1 MSQPSLRRLTK
12 RAQFLFVRQGV
23 RAAKPAVLVEARS
36 RGDGDWIGIGL
47 TASKKVGNAVIRNR
61 ARRRLRE
68 AARKLLPELGVA
80 GADYV
85 LVARQDTPSAPW
97 ARLLDDLGN
106 ALIRVR
112 ADLSPDAPTRRRHSP
127 ARSAS
132 ESE

>member
-1 MSQPSLRRLTK
+1 MSQPVLRRLTK
-12 RAQFLFVRQGV
+12 RAQFLFVRHGV
-23 RAAKPAVLVEARS
+23 RAARSTVLVEART
-36 RGDGDWIGIGL
+36 RPEAGDWIGIGL
-47 TASKKVGNAVIRNR
+47 TASKKVGGAVIRNR

-68 AARKLLPELGVA
+68 AARQLLPELGLA
-80 GADYV
+80 GTDYV

-112 ADLSPDAPTRRRHSP
+112 ADLSPDAPKRRRHS
-127 ARSAS
+127 SAS